1 VGGDGTLWLVRSP
14 PPGAFDLAF
23 ADTLWTGSGHAEA
36 GAELARADLDGD
48 GGEDLVIGGPEW
60 GEGGTADYQP
70 YGPPATGR
78 AWVVTD
84 DDGGSVDDAE
94 MTIDGTEDWSG
105 LARSVATGDLDG
117 DGQAD
122 LILGQLFHHPAEPAR
137 VGIHLGPL
145 PAGFREMAQADR
157 FLVGW
162 AAGDLYGIDVAV
174 GDLDGDGRD
183 DVAIGGSGDR
193 NGLSHA
199 GAVQLVP
206 GALMFP

>member
-1 VGGDGTLWLVRSP
+1 
-14 PPGAFDLAF
+14 
-23 ADTLWTGSGHAEA
+23 
-36 GAELARADLDGD
+36 
-48 GGEDLVIGGPEW
+48 
-60 GEGGTADYQP
+60 
-70 YGPPATGR
+70 
-78 AWVVTD
+78 
-84 DDGGSVDDAE
+84 
-94 MTIDGTEDWSG
+94 
-105 LARSVATGDLDG
+105 
-117 DGQAD
+117 
-122 LILGQLFHHPAEPAR
+122 
-137 VGIHLGPL
+137 
-145 PAGFREMAQADR
+145 MAQADR